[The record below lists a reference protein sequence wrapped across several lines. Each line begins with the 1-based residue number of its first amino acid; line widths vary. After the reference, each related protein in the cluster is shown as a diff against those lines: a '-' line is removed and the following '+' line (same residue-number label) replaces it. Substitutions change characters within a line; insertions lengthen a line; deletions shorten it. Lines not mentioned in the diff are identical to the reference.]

1 VLKLLEAGLQDISI
15 SRQRL
20 PWGIPFPGDPEQT
33 VYVWFDALINYL
45 SATGFP
51 EPGFERLWPADL
63 HVIGKGITRF
73 HCVIWPAMLLAA
85 GIAPPRQVWA
95 HGYVQWGGAKMSKTA
110 GTAVDLS
117 GAIAR
122 YGPDPLRYFLLRE
135 VGFTND
141 GDFTWE
147 RFDERYNSDLADGL
161 GNLVSRSLQMI
172 VKYREGKV
180 PEPVAATVLDQAG
193 DAAVDRYGE
202 AMEALELK
210 AAAEA
215 IGQLVTAANQ
225 YIVQNAPWNL
235 ARRGEMQE
243 LDQVLG
249 ALARCLERLAILS
262 FPFMPAK
269 ATLLWTSL
277 GATVSLEQVRW
288 DRLQTPAPAGQVVRK
303 PENLFPKPQ
312 PGSSTT

>member
-1 VLKLLEAGLQDISI
+1 
-15 SRQRL
+15 
-20 PWGIPFPGDPEQT
+20 
-33 VYVWFDALINYL
+33 
-45 SATGFP
+45 
-51 EPGFERLWPADL
+51 
-63 HVIGKGITRF
+63 
-73 HCVIWPAMLLAA
+73 
-85 GIAPPRQVWA
+85 
-95 HGYVQWGGAKMSKTA
+95 
-110 GTAVDLS
+110 
-117 GAIAR
+117 
-122 YGPDPLRYFLLRE
+122 